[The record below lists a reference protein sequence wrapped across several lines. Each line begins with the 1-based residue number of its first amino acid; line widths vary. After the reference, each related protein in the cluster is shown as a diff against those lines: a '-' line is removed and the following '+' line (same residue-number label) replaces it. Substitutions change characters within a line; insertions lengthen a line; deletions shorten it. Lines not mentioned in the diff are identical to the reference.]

1 MPVVPI
7 ARTLAHVIDR
17 AYRAYRANQ
26 IYENGKAAAELAQ
39 LAVELNER
47 RNQIK
52 TMLRATI
59 EAMTREI
66 DVKSSTFATVDRG
79 GNSTVSRRGNENLNF
94 KEYIE
99 RKVPF
104 RPAISQVCTV
114 ALQMPIKVPRRIRKR
129 IAGDKIETTIE
140 VALKQF
146 TASLFFEAVDEA
158 LQWRSSLKAEPN
170 YNGTSKKALL
180 GIPATRPKRFGSDI
194 QPFWPRP
201 RGLLAPDLVVVEYR
215 QEPFESENVF
225 AAVEIKFPG
234 DWVKQKQIDQYAE
247 LMEPRTGVNREKIG
261 REKVAL
267 LRVPEDCTGFHAD
280 ENKSKPNEQARRK
293 K

>member
-1 MPVVPI
+1 MPVIPI
-7 ARTLAHVIDR
+7 ARTLAHVIDK

-26 IYENGKAAAELAQ
+26 AYENAKTAAELAQ
-39 LAVELNER
+39 LAVEINER
-47 RNQIK
+47 RKQIK
-52 TMLRATI
+52 KVLQETI

-66 DVKSSTFATVDRG
+66 DLKSSTFAAVDRG
-79 GNSTVSRRGNENLNF
+79 GNSTVSRRGKENVNF

-114 ALQMPIKVPRRIRKR
+114 ALQVPIKVPRRIRKK
-129 IAGDKIETTIE
+129 IAGDRVETTIE

-146 TASLFFEAVDEA
+146 TASLFFESVDEA
-158 LQWRSSLKAEPN
+158 LEWRSPLKAEPN
-170 YNGTSKKALL
+170 YNRSSQKALL
-180 GIPATRPKRFGSDI
+180 GDPTTRPKRFGSAI

-201 RGLLAPDLVVVEYR
+201 SSLAPDLVVVEYR
-215 QEPFESENVF
+215 QEPFEIENVF

-234 DWVKQKQIDQYAE
+234 DWVKQTQINDYAR
-247 LMEPRTGVNREKIG
+247 LMRPKTGANREKIG

-267 LRVPEDCTGFHAD
+267 LRVPEDCTGSETD
-280 ENKSKPNEQARRK
+280 NRQPPTSKGAKNRR
-293 K
+293 

>member
-1 MPVVPI
+1 MPAPLAGAL
-7 ARTLAHVIDR
+7 ARIIDA

-26 IYENGKAAAELAQ
+26 AYENAKTATELAQ
-39 LAVELNER
+39 LAAEINER
-47 RNQIK
+47 RKQIK
-52 TMLRATI
+52 TMLQTTI

-66 DVKSSTFATVDRG
+66 DVKSSTFSIVDRG
-79 GNSTVSRRGNENLNF
+79 GNSTVSRRGNENVNF

-114 ALQMPIKVPRRIRKR
+114 ALRIPIKVPRRIQKK
-129 IAGDKIETTIE
+129 IAGDKVETTIE

-146 TASLFFEAVDEA
+146 TASLFFESVDEA
-158 LQWRSSLKAEPN
+158 LEWRSPLKAEPN
-170 YNGTSKKALL
+170 YNSNSQKALL
-180 GIPATRPKRFGSDI
+180 GEPPTRPKRFGSAI

-201 RGLLAPDLVVVEYR
+201 RSLAPDLVIVEYR
-215 QEPFESENVF
+215 QEPFEIENVF

-234 DWVKQKQIDQYAE
+234 DWVKQSQLDDYAE
-247 LMEPRTGVNREKIG
+247 LMEPKTGINREKIG

-267 LRVPEDCTGFHAD
+267 LRVPEDCSGI
-280 ENKSKPNEQARRK
+280 EINNKQSPTSKGQKNRR
-293 K
+293 

>member
-1 MPVVPI
+1 MPGPLAPAV
-7 ARTLAHVIDR
+7 ARIIDS

-26 IYENGKAAAELAQ
+26 AFENTKTAAELAQ
-39 LAVELNER
+39 FAQEIVER
-47 RNQIK
+47 RQQIK
-52 TMLRATI
+52 TTLRATI

-66 DVKSSTFATVDRG
+66 EVKSSTFAVVDSG
-79 GNSTVSRRGNENLNF
+79 GNSTVSRRGQENITF

-114 ALQMPIKVPRRIRKR
+114 ALRLPIKVPRRIRKK
-129 IAGDKIETTIE
+129 IAGNTVQTTIE
-140 VALKQF
+140 IALKQF

-158 LQWRSSLKAEPN
+158 LDWRSPLKAEPN

-180 GIPATRPKRFGSDI
+180 GEPTTRPKRFGSAV

-201 RGLLAPDLVVVEYR
+201 KGMLAPDLVVVEYR
-215 QEPFESENVF
+215 QDPFETENVF

-234 DWVKQKQIDQYAE
+234 DWVVKKQMTDYVN
-247 LMEPRTGVNREKIG
+247 LMKPSTGINPDKIG

-267 LRVPEDCTGFHAD
+267 LRVPEDCTGFETD
-280 ENKSKPNEQARRK
+280 GGKSKPNEQERK
-293 K
+293 KK

>member
-1 MPVVPI
+1 MPGPLAPVV
-7 ARTLAHVIDR
+7 ARIIDG

-26 IYENGKAAAELAQ
+26 AFENTKTAAELAQ
-39 LAVELNER
+39 LAVEIAER
-47 RNQIK
+47 RKQIK
-52 TMLRATI
+52 DTLRATI

-66 DVKSSTFATVDRG
+66 EVKSSTFAVVDRG
-79 GNSTVSRRGNENLNF
+79 GNRTVSRRGQENIEF

-104 RPAISQVCTV
+104 RPAISQVCAV
-114 ALQMPIKVPRRIRKR
+114 ALQMPIKVPRRISKK
-129 IAGDKIETTIE
+129 IAGDTVKTTIE

-158 LQWRSSLKAEPN
+158 LEWRSPLKSEPN
-170 YNGTSKKALL
+170 YNATSKKALL
-180 GIPATRPKRFGSDI
+180 GTPATRPKRFGSDI

-201 RGLLAPDLVVVEYR
+201 KGLLAPDLVVVEYR
-215 QEPFESENVF
+215 QEPFETDNVF

-234 DWVKQKQIDQYAE
+234 DWVVKKQISDYAN
-247 LMEPRTGVNREKIG
+247 LMKPVTGVNPDKIG

-267 LRVPEDCTGFHAD
+267 LRVPEDCTGFEGD
-280 ENKSKPNEQARRK
+280 GKKPTPSEQARK
-293 K
+293 KK

>member
-1 MPVVPI
+1 MPGPI
-7 ARTLAHVIDR
+7 APAVARIIDG

-26 IYENGKAAAELAQ
+26 AFENSRTAAELAQ
-39 LAVELNER
+39 LAVEIAER
-47 RNQIK
+47 RKQIK
-52 TMLRATI
+52 DTLRATI

-66 DVKSSTFATVDRG
+66 EVKSSTFAVVDRG
-79 GNSTVSRRGNENLNF
+79 GNSTVSRRGQENITF

-114 ALQMPIKVPRRIRKR
+114 ALQMPIKVPRRIRKK
-129 IAGDKIETTIE
+129 IAGDTVPTTIE
-140 VALKQF
+140 IALKQF

-158 LQWRSSLKAEPN
+158 LEWRSPLKAEPN
-170 YNGTSKKALL
+170 YNGNSKKALL
-180 GIPATRPKRFGSDI
+180 GEPVTRPKRFGSAV

-201 RGLLAPDLVVVEYR
+201 KGLLAPDLVVVEYR
-215 QEPFESENVF
+215 QEPFETENVF

-234 DWVKQKQIDQYAE
+234 DWVVKKQITDYVN
-247 LMEPRTGVNREKIG
+247 LMKPSTGVNPDKIG

-267 LRVPEDCTGFHAD
+267 LRVPEDCTCFEID
-280 ENKSKPNEQARRK
+280 EKNNSTSKGQKNRR
-293 K
+293 